1 MPSTGDQLSK
11 LTGTTMVCTSMC
23 FLMTSLAINGESESI
38 SNVIALCL
46 FVVTIAVNICI
57 QIYTGVIFLF
67 IVEHIMILCCML
79 LLLPVLWFVAIGG
92 NSDNAII
99 NETMKNTL
107 NKGEASSLLHR
118 VKLWYMSSCISN
130 PQYFVKGY
138 YGLSVV
144 MICFLCLTVLSQAAL
159 RIVVHKFK
167 TCEGI
172 SDYGWSI
179 SIIVVTQ
186 IMVVL
191 VTSLSAAFRWIVM
204 SSDPPIY
211 MSFDDPSDPSFDVNF
226 EVELFSVIS
235 LANNRELSKVS
246 ILFSF
251 YFLLKVVL
259 LVAVVWIFLVLGGPL
274 IGIRFIYRKII
285 GILPALS
292 PACSTRSS
300 TNANAVLEKWETEM
314 AKVFGVERSFPK
326 WMMRS
331 CVEDMNKWTDLSNR
345 SPPNYLVQLLS
356 RPRTRH
362 PPQTLLNKLLEIGIN
377 EGYYKL
383 SCLSM
388 VILVKIVALSVP
400 FTLAEPILRALDE
413 AFEIVYYIDE
423 KVNVGNYPY
432 GIKRRFAKVLLV
444 HKNVHLSK
452 KDSTANNLGMSMN
465 EALTSIGNEWEAFP
479 DGVGKME
486 IQIIMGFIRGQAH
499 ASIEELYEDLEQLF
513 VDMLLFF
520 LPQLPIVALKDMNES
535 PIEIREQRARSAL
548 KLLCKLKLLE
558 DKVQWSFPKGI
569 TRLIDPDDEEEE
581 CNNDNM
587 EMHV

>member
-1 MPSTGDQLSK
+1 
-11 LTGTTMVCTSMC
+11 
-23 FLMTSLAINGESESI
+23 
-38 SNVIALCL
+38 
-46 FVVTIAVNICI
+46 
-57 QIYTGVIFLF
+57 
-67 IVEHIMILCCML
+67 ML
-79 LLLPVLWFVAIGG
+79 
-92 NSDNAII
+92 
-99 NETMKNTL
+99 
-107 NKGEASSLLHR
+107 
-118 VKLWYMSSCISN
+118 
-130 PQYFVKGY
+130 
-138 YGLSVV
+138 
-144 MICFLCLTVLSQAAL
+144 
-159 RIVVHKFK
+159 
-167 TCEGI
+167 
-172 SDYGWSI
+172 
-179 SIIVVTQ
+179 
-186 IMVVL
+186 
-191 VTSLSAAFRWIVM
+191 
-204 SSDPPIY
+204 SDPPIY
-211 MSFDDPSDPSFDVNF
+211 MSFDYAFHLSFDVF
-226 EVELFSVIS
+226 LGVELFSFKS

-285 GILPALS
+285 GILPALC

-452 KDSTANNLGMSMN
+452 KDSTANNLGMSVN

-535 PIEIREQRARSAL
+535 PIEIREERARSAL

-558 DKVQWSFPKGI
+558 DKVQWSFPEGI
-569 TRLIDPDDEEEE
+569 TRLIDPDDDEEE
-581 CNNDNM
+581 CNNEQHGDACIIEVPCVVTPEIV
-587 EMHV
+587 EMSSNF